1 MEHPLISL
9 VIHSWSFPSGRGFL
23 DYQRWPEIQVAGI
36 RPMISSRRSRPFLDS
51 MTLTCGHGPWRPW
64 SPGNAALLFVVPAIT
79 ITIAIYYYCYYYYSY
94 IYIYII
100 YIINII
106 YIYITSMFIGWVRLK
121 IWDLMQ
127 LNLNTSTRLVFWR
140 PTVSSK
146 VGMLA
151 SDHPHHWFDIMVIIC
166 YNWLMVVITAW
177 C

>member
-1 MEHPLISL
+1 MCIYICGVYIYIYYCIWYMEHPLISL

-94 IYIYII
+94 IYII

-106 YIYITSMFIGWVRLK
+106 YIYNIYVHWMSQAEDMGFNAVEFKYIH
-121 IWDLMQ
+121 
-127 LNLNTSTRLVFWR
+127 
-140 PTVSSK
+140 TVG
-146 VGMLA
+146 VLA
-151 SDHPHHWFDIMVIIC
+151 SNRFQ
-166 YNWLMVVITAW
+166 
-177 C
+177 